1 MSYFIIFLIIKML
14 TKEQKYIIGMTVSVL
29 LCVVILLVP
38 RNQEIKNVEVQP
50 YVIYKKV
57 RPLIISTADFQ
68 KSLLEFRNTYEIV
81 DYKITDNLQPKDW
94 NDLANVIFSN
104 YIRYD
109 AFIILHK
116 PDIICYTA
124 SALSFI
130 LENLGKTVLLTSDI
144 NEGLRFVTRHSIPEV
159 VIADS
164 DIIFRGCRTR
174 RFKGQ
179 FISPNF
185 YPLAVFKNDKFKFN
199 TDIILKIPVEGVK
212 LLPLN
217 PNKKVVILK
226 IYPGISTK
234 YIEKVLVQ
242 DGLQAVIL
250 ESYEDGILPMD
261 TGFLKLLADYIEK
274 GLLVV
279 NVSATNDPVQDRFS
293 EIDIISGGD
302 MTTESVYTKLLLL
315 ISHVEKYNPE
325 IVTKLLHTGL
335 RGEIV

>member
-1 MSYFIIFLIIKML
+1 ML

-38 RNQEIKNVEVQP
+38 RNDQIKNVEVQP

-57 RPLIISTADFQ
+57 RPLVISTGDFSE
-68 KSLLEFRNTYEIV
+68 SLVEFRNKYEIV
-81 DYKITDNLQPKDW
+81 DYKITGNSQPKDW
-94 NDLANVIFSN
+94 NDLGDVIFSN
-104 YIRYD
+104 YTRYD
-109 AFIILHK
+109 AFIILHN

-164 DIIFRGCRTR
+164 DVIFRGCRTI

-185 YPLAVFKNDKFKFN
+185 YPLAVFKNDKFNFN
-199 TDIILKIPVEGVK
+199 TDIILNPPVEGVK

-226 IYPGISTK
+226 IYPGISIK
-234 YIEKVLVQ
+234 YIQKILLQ
-242 DGLQAVIL
+242 DGLNAVIL
-250 ESYEDGILPMD
+250 ESYEDGVLPMD
-261 TGFLKLLADYIEK
+261 TGFLKLLADSVEK

-279 NVSATNDPVQDRFS
+279 NASRTNDAVQDRFAD
-293 EIDIISGGD
+293 IGIISAED
-302 MTTESVYTKLLLL
+302 MTTEAVYTKLLLL
-315 ISHVEKYNPE
+315 LSHVEKYNPE
-325 IVTKLLHTGL
+325 IATRLLQTGL
-335 RGEIV
+335 RGEI